1 MTKTQATAWP
11 YGDPTWLVNDRFG
24 LFIHWGLYALPARHE
39 WVMSY
44 EQIEPQKYQKYFDYF
59 EPDLFDAKKWAKI
72 AKEAGMKYFVI
83 TTKHHEGFALWDSKL
98 TDFKVTNTPIKRDL
112 LREIIEAFREEG
124 LKVGL
129 YHSLLDWNHPEF
141 PVDGLHPQKA
151 DEEFKKKTANRD
163 VTKYTEFLHE
173 QVRELLTNYGKIDY
187 LWFDFSYPQMTW
199 DWANGKGKDE
209 WQSEKLEDLILELQP
224 HILLNNRLDLKRGV
238 DTSPEQVLP
247 KEGLKEDG
255 RPIVWESCQTMNGSW
270 GYHRDNMDWK
280 PTEMLIKMLI
290 EAVSK
295 DGNLLLNV
303 GPNGRGEFD
312 GLDTKRLKDISEWM
326 RLHSRAVY
334 GAGSSHY
341 PAPLDCRYTQKGNR
355 LYLHL
360 FAWPF
365 KHIHLEKLGGR
376 VDYVQMLNDAS
387 EILFEEEKS
396 TKKSGADNIK
406 LTLPVQKPD
415 VKIPVIEIFLKE

>member
-1 MTKTQATAWP
+1 
-11 YGDPTWLVNDRFG
+11 
-24 LFIHWGLYALPARHE
+24 
-39 WVMSY
+39 
-44 EQIEPQKYQKYFDYF
+44 
-59 EPDLFDAKKWAKI
+59 
-72 AKEAGMKYFVI
+72 
-83 TTKHHEGFALWDSKL
+83 
-98 TDFKVTNTPIKRDL
+98 
-112 LREIIEAFREEG
+112 
-124 LKVGL
+124 
-129 YHSLLDWNHPEF
+129 
-141 PVDGLHPQKA
+141 
-151 DEEFKKKTANRD
+151 
-163 VTKYTEFLHE
+163 
-173 QVRELLTNYGKIDY
+173 
-187 LWFDFSYPQMTW
+187 
-199 DWANGKGKDE
+199 
-209 WQSEKLEDLILELQP
+209 
-224 HILLNNRLDLKRGV
+224 
-238 DTSPEQVLP
+238 
-247 KEGLKEDG
+247 
-255 RPIVWESCQTMNGSW
+255 
-270 GYHRDNMDWK
+270 
-280 PTEMLIKMLI
+280 LI

-415 VKIPVIEIFLKE
+415 VKIPVIEIFLK